1 MLMQMYILENNFP
14 FYLHLISFP
23 FYLHLISFYFKSYS
37 NLEKVNNYLRPLLL
51 ET

>member
-1 MLMQMYILENNFP
+1 MLMQMYILENN
-14 FYLHLISFP
+14 FP